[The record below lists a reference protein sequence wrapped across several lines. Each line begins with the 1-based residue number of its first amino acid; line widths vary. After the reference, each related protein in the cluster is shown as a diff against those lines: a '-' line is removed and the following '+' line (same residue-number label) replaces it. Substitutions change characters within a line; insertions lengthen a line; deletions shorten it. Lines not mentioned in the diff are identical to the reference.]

1 MSKVSHYKFNI
12 IKNVFISQPARLCDI
27 FFKKFIINKRREK
40 DNIFKSKNITNS
52 FYINSSKSFKKF
64 Y

>member
-12 IKNVFISQPARLCDI
+12 IKNVFISQFVHLCDI
-27 FFKKFIINKRREK
+27 FFKRFIINERREK
-40 DNIFKSKNITNS
+40 NNIFELKDITNS
-52 FYINSSKSFKKF
+52 FYVNSLKSFKKS